1 MIVFKKGIFTLIEM
15 SNFIENS
22 EESDDRYIC
31 YNINSNIRIFNS
43 VIEDQSLEDVQVF
56 VARNI
61 GLPLIIEQVI
71 RYIDWINNCENLL
84 KKYYEN
90 KLRER
95 VYDTWFND
103 IEVYRVDITFNSEY
117 DYGAIVYCGD
127 RIFVDHA
134 LEIEF
139 IQEEISDILL
149 NG

>member
-1 MIVFKKGIFTLIEM
+1 MIVFKKGILTLIEM
-15 SNFIENS
+15 SNFIENN

-56 VARNI
+56 VARNT

-127 RIFVDHA
+127 SILVDHA

-139 IQEEISDILL
+139 NQEKISDILL